1 MLPRD
6 SSASDTLYNLFFLKR
21 GRGIHLFVQLKSMS
35 HSFIDSCD
43 TLVFTLQ
50 VDCVSII

>member
-6 SSASDTLYNLFFLKR
+6 SSASDTLYNLFY
-21 GRGIHLFVQLKSMS
+21 LFVQLKSMS
-35 HSFIDSCD
+35 HSFTDSCD

-50 VDCVSII
+50 VDCVSVI